1 MPPKI
6 FFLALAPLALS
17 GCLHMP
23 LRDIGAKMA
32 LDGGYTAEYQ
42 HETDTLWNTT
52 SEKLGWWTLYHDDEL
67 NTLIKQAFVNSPT
80 LAQIRARL
88 DQAGALTQQS
98 KGTSLPSVTL
108 NADRSTQNGNNAQ
121 PSDFNISTAAS
132 YELDVWNRNRAE
144 IKADS
149 LIEQASREDL
159 LAAHITLSASI
170 VETWL
175 DILSLLEQ
183 ENLINKQIEVNKTVL
198 SLQQKRF
205 EMGAASALDMLQQE
219 ETLARSQSELPDIIS
234 AQKQAVNNIAL
245 LLGEVPQEGLRITK
259 KPFPRA
265 LPLPQTGLPS
275 NLLANR
281 PDIVA
286 AWLRLLSADWS
297 AQAAWANRMP
307 QFNLTA
313 LYSTSATGIDAVF
326 NTWLVNL
333 AVELTAPIFDGGLRK
348 AEQFRQEA
356 LADEKFHAYRETIL
370 TAVNEVENTLVS
382 NIYTDQKIEALNT
395 QLNVSHKTLEQAQ
408 RNYSNGQSG
417 YINVLNSLNNTQAL
431 EQSILSSKLN
441 QAKER
446 VRLYRALGGR
456 SWAQDIAAP
465 RAEQEQPITDI
476 NAEEE
481 KEDAS

>member
-1 MPPKI
+1 MQSKMI
-6 FFLALAPLALS
+6 FWALTPIALS

-23 LRDIGAKMA
+23 MRDIGTNMA

-42 HETDTLWNTT
+42 HEADTLWNTT
-52 SEKLGWWTLYHDDEL
+52 SEKLGWWTLYQDDEL
-67 NTLIKQAFVNSPT
+67 NTLMKQAFVNSPT
-80 LAQIRARL
+80 LAQVRARL
-88 DQAGALTQQS
+88 NQAGALTQQS
-98 KGTSLPSVTL
+98 KGSSLPSATL
-108 NADRSTQNGNNAQ
+108 NADRSTQNGKNAQ

-149 LIEQASREDL
+149 LNEQASREDL

-170 VETWL
+170 VENWL

-183 ENLINKQIEVNKTVL
+183 ESLINKQIEVNKTVL

-219 ETLARSQSELPDIIS
+219 ETLARSQSDLPDILS

-259 KPFPRA
+259 KPFPNA
-265 LPLPQTGLPS
+265 LPVPQAGLPS

-313 LYSTSATGIDAVF
+313 LYSTGAAGIDTLF

-333 AVELTAPIFDGGLRK
+333 AAELTAPIFDGGVRK
-348 AEQFRQEA
+348 AEQFRREA
-356 LADEKFHAYRETIL
+356 LADERFYAYRETIL
-370 TAVNEVENTLVS
+370 TAVNEVENALVS
-382 NIYTDQKIEALNT
+382 NIYSDQKIKALNT

-456 SWAQDIAAP
+456 SWAQDITAP
-465 RAEQEQPITDI
+465 RMEQPPMT
-476 NAEEE
+476 NTNTTEE
-481 KEDAS
+481 KENAS